1 MFGFVIN
8 KLKNRKWLNL
18 CLLMGVALFIALFV
32 CHPMFEKGAGNQIL
46 DRLFTDHATQQNE
59 FPARMSRE
67 GTYAVADYP
76 DSQSVL
82 DKLSGYEKK
91 WTEYVDINKVS
102 SQLLITLSGGR
113 ADTEFG
119 GPNNYFT
126 IGYLPGLS
134 EYADVVK
141 SQSDTATFEC
151 SISEKTMDHYGLV
164 AGEKIYLHVPDGSG
178 KKEISFVISQICSEK
193 I

>member
-1 MFGFVIN
+1 
-8 KLKNRKWLNL
+8 
-18 CLLMGVALFIALFV
+18 MGVTLFIALFV
-32 CHPMFEKGAGNQIL
+32 CHSMFEKGAGNQIL

-59 FPARMSRE
+59 FPAQMSRE

-102 SQLLITLSGGR
+102 SQQLITLPGGR

-141 SQSDTATFEC
+141 SQTDTATFEC

-164 AGEKIYLHVPDGSG
+164 AGEKIYLQVPDGSG
-178 KKEISFVISQICSEK
+178 KKEISFVVSQICREK

>member
-1 MFGFVIN
+1 M
-8 KLKNRKWLNL
+8 RW
-18 CLLMGVALFIALFV
+18 
-32 CHPMFEKGAGNQIL
+32 
-46 DRLFTDHATQQNE
+46 
-59 FPARMSRE
+59 S
-67 GTYAVADYP
+67 DYP

-102 SQLLITLSGGR
+102 SQQLITLSGGR

-119 GPNNYFT
+119 GLNHYFT

-141 SQSDTATFEC
+141 ISD
-151 SISEKTMDHYGLV
+151 
-164 AGEKIYLHVPDGSG
+164 
-178 KKEISFVISQICSEK
+178 
-193 I
+193 

>member
-1 MFGFVIN
+1 M
-8 KLKNRKWLNL
+8 RW
-18 CLLMGVALFIALFV
+18 
-32 CHPMFEKGAGNQIL
+32 QIIL
-46 DRLFTDHATQQNE
+46 IRST
-59 FPARMSRE
+59 
-67 GTYAVADYP
+67 
-76 DSQSVL
+76 VL

-102 SQLLITLSGGR
+102 SQQLITLPGGR

-141 SQSDTATFEC
+141 SQTDTATFEC

-164 AGEKIYLHVPDGSG
+164 AGEKNLFTGT
-178 KKEISFVISQICSEK
+178 
-193 I
+193 